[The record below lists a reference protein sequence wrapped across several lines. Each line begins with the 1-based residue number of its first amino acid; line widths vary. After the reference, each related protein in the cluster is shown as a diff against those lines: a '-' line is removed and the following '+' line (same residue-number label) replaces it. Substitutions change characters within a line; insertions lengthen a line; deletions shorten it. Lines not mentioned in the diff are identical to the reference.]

1 MCGASGFASGN
12 GRRMFVLGVAGVCR
26 GRTIVGIAARAMARG
41 SDEGPSELEEDADS
55 VSVDL

>member
-1 MCGASGFASGN
+1 
-12 GRRMFVLGVAGVCR
+12 MFVLGVAGVCR